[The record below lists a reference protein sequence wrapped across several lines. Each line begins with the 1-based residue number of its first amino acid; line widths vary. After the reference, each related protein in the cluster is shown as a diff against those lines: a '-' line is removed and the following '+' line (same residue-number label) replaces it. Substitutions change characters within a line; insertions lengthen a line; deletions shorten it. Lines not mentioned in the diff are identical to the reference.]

1 MTIELKVSLGARSYP
16 LFIGQNLLGELDLF
30 KPYISGRQVMIITND
45 VVAPLYL
52 KQLEHTLSAY
62 ELHSLVLPDGE
73 KYKTLESATLVYT
86 RLLETRCT
94 RKVTLI
100 ALGGGVVG
108 DITGFVA
115 ATYQRGVPFIQV
127 PTTLLAQVDSSV
139 GGKTGVNHP
148 LGKNMIGAFYQ
159 PRCVVADTATLAT
172 LENRQLYSGIA
183 EVIKYGLIRDSE
195 FAYWLDQ
202 HLPRLLARAP
212 DALAYAIQRSCE
224 NKADVV
230 AKDEL
235 EEGQR
240 ALLNL
245 GHTFGHAIETATH
258 YTTWL
263 HGEAVAVGMYMAA
276 ALSAALGWIK
286 TSDLAFIE
294 QLLIKA
300 RLPTRPPEGLSRARF
315 LELMAVDK
323 KVLDRRLRL
332 VLLKSIGQAVVTD
345 NFATDALTNLLD
357 QIERHPTDQLL
368 ART

>member
-1 MTIELKVSLGARSYP
+1 MTAKLNVSLGERSYP
-16 LFIGQNLLGELDLF
+16 LFIGQNLLGEIDLF
-30 KPYISGRQVMIITND
+30 KPYISGRQVMIISND
-45 VVAPLYL
+45 RVAPLYL
-52 KQLEHTLSAY
+52 NRLAATLSDF
-62 ELHSLVLPDGE
+62 ELHSFVLPDGE
-73 KYKTLESATLVYT
+73 KHKTLDSAALIYT

-94 RKVTLI
+94 RQVTLI
-100 ALGGGVVG
+100 ALGGGVIG

-115 ATYQRGVPFIQV
+115 ATYQRGVSFIQV

-139 GGKTGVNHP
+139 GGKTGVNHL

-172 LENRQLYSGIA
+172 LENRQLYSGLA

-202 HLPRLLARAP
+202 HMPRLLARAP

-224 NKADVV
+224 NKAEVV

-235 EEGQR
+235 EHGQR

-258 YTTWL
+258 YNTWL
-263 HGEAVAVGMYMAA
+263 HGEAIAVGIYMAA
-276 ALSAALGWIK
+276 ALSAALGWINAQE
-286 TSDLAFIE
+286 LAFVE
-294 QLLIKA
+294 QLLSKA
-300 RLPTRPPEGLSRARF
+300 RLPTRPPEGLTRARF

-323 KVLDRRLRL
+323 KVLNRRLRL
-332 VLLKSIGQAVVTD
+332 VLLKGIGQALVTD
-345 NFATDALTNLLD
+345 DFATEALTDLLD